1 MKNSVVAAARKLV
14 GGDEEEQHN
23 LIEPASHRE
32 SLSRRYEYMS
42 WKHIICLK
50 CMLYGDERENRHLK
64 EKKL

>member
-1 MKNSVVAAARKLV
+1 MKNSVVAAARNAV

-42 WKHIICLK
+42 WKAHYMLK
-50 CMLYGDERENRHLK
+50 VYVVWRRARE
-64 EKKL
+64 